1 MRCITLSVAAN
12 HPHKA
17 GRAEEGLEVAMALF
31 VAHAESGFLV
41 CALRRDVADQD
52 CKLRDVVAVCMA
64 GFENLGHQ
72 GVDQSAAPELG
83 NRRDRLDHPR
93 AVERVESAVPD
104 RRRSICRRFLV
115 GWCPSLLALNVLH
128 RVAEYLPSAGAG
140 IEAAQRSGRMAVM
153 LGDDET

>member
-1 MRCITLSVAAN
+1 MRCITRSVAAN

-17 GRAEEGLEVAMALF
+17 GRAEEGLEVAMAFF

-83 NRRDRLDHPR
+83 NSSRPTRSPT
-93 AVERVESAVPD
+93 
-104 RRRSICRRFLV
+104 RRRACRKCSARPAPFD
-115 GWCPSLLALNVLH
+115 
-128 RVAEYLPSAGAG
+128 LPTLS
-140 IEAAQRSGRMAVM
+140 R
-153 LGDDET
+153 

>member
-31 VAHAESGFLV
+31 VTHAESGFLV

-52 CKLRDVVAVCMA
+52 RKLREAVAAGTA

-72 GVDQSAAPELG
+72 GVDRSASPGTCHPPAPESKPHSAAAARPSC
-83 NRRDRLDHPR
+83 
-93 AVERVESAVPD
+93 SAMMK
-104 RRRSICRRFLV
+104 L
-115 GWCPSLLALNVLH
+115 
-128 RVAEYLPSAGAG
+128 E
-140 IEAAQRSGRMAVM
+140 
-153 LGDDET
+153 